1 MSATVT
7 LLLTLHHSFKQTPV
21 YGLFSRTT
29 SVSQYQ
35 KHKAIIMRQ
44 EMIHRPD
51 HTHTIRS
58 CSQNTI
64 RPTLH
69 HSIFTGQ
76 MLFQTPNQQLQSNER
91 KKKHDFSQSARYI
104 NVYLTLQSHNI
115 QVTKW
120 HSALKANCTRAR
132 ESTKCRPTGEQ
143 WCAGQWRQLSQCFH
157 CQPEQTCCVAS
168 APVKNKNIASIP
180 TFMAEIWQ
188 GVLGPI
194 LSFNSVKT
202 T

>member
-91 KKKHDFSQSARYI
+91 KKTTILAKVHVISMYI
-104 NVYLTLQSHNI
+104 LPCNHTTYKLQNDTLH
-115 QVTKW
+115 
-120 HSALKANCTRAR
+120 
-132 ESTKCRPTGEQ
+132 
-143 WCAGQWRQLSQCFH
+143 
-157 CQPEQTCCVAS
+157 
-168 APVKNKNIASIP
+168 
-180 TFMAEIWQ
+180 
-188 GVLGPI
+188 
-194 LSFNSVKT
+194 
-202 T
+202 